1 MNKYLA
7 FAICLLMQ
15 NFVWSQTTYPQEIV
29 LHGDTLVILNKTS
42 HDSLI
47 SKLALKDFF
56 IRETIILAK
65 MKDSLE
71 VKSKSQQEA
80 LDLRRKQADSN
91 SVLIEKQNLQI
102 LSYKYQSEEWQHLHE
117 KSVAANRFWKT
128 VSLVLGG
135 VLTYQLLSR

>member
-1 MNKYLA
+1 
-7 FAICLLMQ
+7 
-15 NFVWSQTTYPQEIV
+15 V
-29 LHGDTLVILNKTS
+29 LHGDTLVVLNKTS
-42 HDSLI
+42 LDSLI

-65 MKDSLE
+65 TKDSLE
-71 VKSKSQQEA
+71 VMTRSQQEA

-91 SVLIEKQNLQI
+91 SILIEKQSLQI
-102 LSYKYQSEEWQHLHE
+102 SSYKYQSEEWKELNE

-128 VSLVLGG
+128 LSLVLGG